1 MGCLHGY
8 VSSIIVLPFPSP
20 SHGHTSTTDTVLDS
34 GYLPHFVIRRGIRY
48 QLSQRVNEIAT
59 TSLESGYATKMKY
72 IKALHTQPMAIET
85 AKANEQHY
93 EVGTGV
99 LQACLG
105 PRMKYSCCLY
115 PKGGE
120 TLGQAEVEML
130 KVYVERAG
138 LVDGMSILDLG

>member
-1 MGCLHGY
+1 MGRLYGY
-8 VSSIIVLPFPSP
+8 VTPHLRYKSLSSHTHLP
-20 SHGHTSTTDTVLDS
+20 DTVLDS

-48 QLSQRVNEIAT
+48 QLAQRVNEIAS
-59 TSLESGYATKMKY
+59 TSIESAYATKMQY

-120 TLGQAEVEML
+120 TLGQAEIEML
-130 KVYVERAG
+130 KVYVDRAG